1 MNFLKNVLSFV
12 ALVSGLSLIFLGIS
26 FVNNIKY
33 NFVPPLCVISGF
45 AIFFCS
51 MIIFEYEPKK
61 KSTYTDFVIDSKDTV
76 SV

>member
-1 MNFLKNVLSFV
+1 M
-12 ALVSGLSLIFLGIS
+12 ALVSGLSLIFFGIS

-51 MIIFEYEPKK
+51 MVIFEYEPKK
-61 KSTYTDFVIDSKDTV
+61 KSTSTKNNIDSKDIV
-76 SV
+76 FV